1 MTWQLLESI
10 DGASPRVYL
19 LMTISDTNQLA
30 ALRGKHSDEYGIEV
44 LCLID
49 ENVSV
54 GVVQL
59 RCAQCPQ
66 LKITVVTEGRSVVEC
81 NHARP
86 NVLGKIC
93 YGCANLQPHI
103 VVYRLSELR
112 NMVDVDR
119 IVSWM

>member
-19 LMTISDTNQLA
+19 LMTISDTKQVA
-30 ALRGKHSDEYGIEV
+30 ALRGKNSDEYGIEV

-66 LKITVVTEGRSVVEC
+66 LKITVVTEGGRVGR
-81 NHARP
+81 ATPGAP

-93 YGCANLQPHI
+93 YGCANLQ
-103 VVYRLSELR
+103 
-112 NMVDVDR
+112 
-119 IVSWM
+119 